1 VRVLVFQH
9 HDSEGPGT
17 LGSYL
22 RRDGGAIDTVH
33 FTHGD
38 AIPALDG
45 YDQLWIMGG
54 PMDVWDL
61 KDHPWLAAEKKAIR
75 RFVRDLQKPVL
86 GVCLGHQLLAD
97 ALGGTCGPLSPPEI
111 GVIPI
116 ELAPAAGADPV
127 FGGFPEIW
135 PCVQWHGVHVAEL
148 PDGAVNLATSANCTM
163 QAARFAPRAWGIQGH
178 IEVEPQTVRDWALIP
193 AYRQQLDSLQGAGA
207 IDRFDAEAARN
218 MALFQSLSDQVY
230 RRLMAVSV
238 S

>member
-9 HDSEGPGT
+9 HDDEGPGT
-17 LGSYL
+17 LGTYL
-22 RRDGGAIDTVH
+22 SRDGGEIDTVH
-33 FTHGD
+33 FTRGD
-38 AIPALDG
+38 VIPALEG

-75 RFVRDLQKPVL
+75 QFVRDLARPVL

-111 GVIPI
+111 GVVPM
-116 ELAPAAGADPV
+116 ELAPEATADPLLA
-127 FGGFPEIW
+127 GFPAIW
-135 PCVQWHGVHVAEL
+135 PCVQWHGVHVAQL
-148 PDGAVNLATSANCTM
+148 PEDAVNLAASSRCSV

-178 IEVEPQTVRDWALIP
+178 IEVEPHTVRDWAAIP

-207 IDRFDAEAARN
+207 IDLFDAEAARN
-218 MALFQSLSDQVY
+218 MALFQSLSDRLY
-230 RRLMAVSV
+230 RNLMAVSV

>member
-1 VRVLVFQH
+1 MRVLVFQH
-9 HDSEGPGT
+9 HDDEGPGT
-17 LGSYL
+17 LGTYL
-22 RRDGGAIDTVH
+22 SRDGGDIDTVH
-33 FTHGD
+33 FTRGD
-38 AIPALDG
+38 AIPALEG

-75 RFVRDLQKPVL
+75 QFVRDLARPVL

-111 GVIPI
+111 GVVPM
-116 ELAPAAGADPV
+116 ESAPEAKADPLLA
-127 FGGFPEIW
+127 GFPAIW
-135 PCVQWHGVHVAEL
+135 PCVQWHGVHVAQL
-148 PDGAVNLATSANCTM
+148 PEDAVNLAASSRCTV

-178 IEVEPQTVRDWALIP
+178 IEVEPHTVRDWATIP

-207 IDRFDAEAARN
+207 IDLFDAEAARN
-218 MALFQSLSDQVY
+218 MALFQSLSDRLY
-230 RRLMAVSV
+230 RNLMAVSV